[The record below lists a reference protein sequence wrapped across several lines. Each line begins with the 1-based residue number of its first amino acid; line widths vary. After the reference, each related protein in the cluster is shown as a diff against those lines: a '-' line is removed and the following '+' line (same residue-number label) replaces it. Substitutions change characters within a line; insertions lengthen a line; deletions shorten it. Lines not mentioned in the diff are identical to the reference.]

1 MHVVLSVK
9 MKELILELVSNCK
22 YLTNINIETKLDD
35 TVFYGRY
42 ENYYV
47 VCENIVENA
56 IRYANEVI
64 KITLKDGELSIY
76 NDGKHLDEQFINQ
89 GFKPYE
95 KGSEGKFGL
104 GMSIVCRTLD
114 LFKMKLEAKNLKK
127 GVVFIIKQ
135 R

>member
-1 MHVVLSVK
+1 M
-9 MKELILELVSNCK
+9 
-22 YLTNINIETKLDD
+22 
-35 TVFYGRY
+35 
-42 ENYYV
+42 
-47 VCENIVENA
+47 
-56 IRYANEVI
+56 I

-114 LFKMKLEAKNLKK
+114 IFNMKLTVKNEEV
-127 GVVFIIKQ
+127 GVIFTIESK
-135 R
+135 